1 MINAQLN
8 ILFEDWKQAM
18 LRNGDKG
25 FCYDGLI
32 YCNGHEDAQW
42 HNAGRRIL
50 FLLKEQNDNDGE
62 DVREWTGSINGIS
75 PNGNFF
81 NRLSAWL
88 YGLTNLTTSGYPSI
102 EEAFNPINQMKAL
115 SEYPYAYVNVKKQT
129 GTAVADDN
137 IVYDYAVRYASFLRK
152 ELDILSPTI
161 IVCGGEI
168 VFRVAREVIY
178 NKVDFREVNDW
189 VYYSS
194 ELGLTLINSY
204 HPAAHKSNELMYRG
218 MMENV
223 ALYRIINKQGI

>member
-1 MINAQLN
+1 MINTQLN
-8 ILFEDWKQAM
+8 TLFEDWKQAM

-32 YCNGHEDAQW
+32 NRNGQEDTQW
-42 HNAGRRIL
+42 QSARRRIL

-88 YGLTNLTTSGYPSI
+88 YGLTNLTTSSYPPM
-102 EEAFNPINQMKAL
+102 EDAFNPINQMKAL

-137 IVYDYAVRYASFLRK
+137 IVYDHAVRYASFLRK

-168 VFRVAREVIY
+168 VFRIAREVIY
-178 NKVDFREVNDW
+178 NKVDFKEVNDW

-204 HPAAHKSNELMYRG
+204 HPAAHKSNEVMYEG
-218 MMENV
+218 MMESFV
-223 ALYRIINKQGI
+223 KSKMA